1 MSLQR
6 LLGTEWTPQPLL
18 VYKPRNK
25 GDGVAMR
32 VQLRLEPE
40 WEEIEASE
48 GKPQGFA
55 RPVIKGNGGLF
66 LELAEQ
72 QGTGEGGFAK
82 FGWTDDRLIRVKL
95 GIADV
100 SKILTGIQQ
109 VRVAGQELPA
119 SMRGKDGDPFV
130 LALFHKFGDQSTAI
144 SMKFEGDRSF
154 IRVSKSK
161 DWSRSISLELHEE
174 LQLKA
179 YLELALEGFLRV
191 GLR

>member
-40 WEEIEASE
+40 WEEGE
-48 GKPQGFA
+48 GFV

-72 QGTGEGGFAK
+72 QGTGEGGYAK
-82 FGWTDDRLIRVKL
+82 FGWTDDNLIRVKL

-100 SKILTGIQQ
+100 SKILTAIQQ
-109 VRVAGQELPA
+109 VRLAGQELPA

-154 IRVSKSK
+154 IRVSKSR